1 MAEIIDVM
9 PTGQS
14 VSHKE
19 SQSAIHLAH
28 VLYGLHGLAPFTML
42 TLAVVAMI
50 IGTIMRD
57 EVRDTWLETHF
68 LWLSRT
74 FGWGVLWWVV
84 AGAAFWIISFVT
96 LGVGALFAWI
106 FPAAVFVWY
115 LYRVLVGWL
124 RLGDLKPIS

>member
-1 MAEIIDVM
+1 MAQTIDVT
-9 PTGQS
+9 PTGDS
-14 VSHKE
+14 VPPKE
-19 SQSAIHLAH
+19 AQGAVTLAH

-42 TLAVVAMI
+42 TLALVAMI
-50 IGTIMRD
+50 IGAIKRD
-57 EVRDTWLETHF
+57 DVRDTWLETHF

-74 FGWGVLWWVV
+74 FWWGLLWWVI
-84 AGAAFWIISFVT
+84 AGALYGLISFVT

>member
-1 MAEIIDVM
+1 MAETIDVT
-9 PTGQS
+9 PTGQRDS
-14 VSHKE
+14 PQE
-19 SQSAIHLAH
+19 PQRAITLAH
-28 VLYGLHGLAPFTML
+28 VLYGLHALAPFTML

-50 IGTIMRD
+50 IGAVKRN

-74 FGWGVLWWVV
+74 FWWGLLWWVV
-84 AGAAFWIISFVT
+84 AGAAYGIISFVT
-96 LGVGALFAWI
+96 LGVGAFFAWI

-124 RLGDLKPIS
+124 KLGDLKPIS

>member
-1 MAEIIDVM
+1 M
-9 PTGQS
+9 GQS
-14 VSHKE
+14 ISPKE
-19 SQSAIHLAH
+19 SQSAVNLAH

-50 IGTIMRD
+50 IGMIMRD

>member
-1 MAEIIDVM
+1 MAETIDVS
-9 PTGQS
+9 PTGEG
-14 VSHKE
+14 VPPKE
-19 SQSAIHLAH
+19 SQSAITLAH

-42 TLAVVAMI
+42 TLALVAMI
-50 IGTIMRD
+50 IGAIKRD

-74 FGWGVLWWVV
+74 FWWGLLWWVM
-84 AGAAFWIISFVT
+84 AGVVYWVISFAT
-96 LGVGALFAWI
+96 FGLGALLAWI

>member
-1 MAEIIDVM
+1 MAETIDVT
-9 PTGQS
+9 PTGES
-14 VSHKE
+14 VPPKE
-19 SQSAIHLAH
+19 SQSAITLAH

-42 TLAVVAMI
+42 TLALVAMI
-50 IGTIMRD
+50 IGAIKRD
-57 EVRDTWLETHF
+57 EVRDTWLESHF

-74 FGWGVLWWVV
+74 FWWGLLWWAI
-84 AGAAFWIISFVT
+84 AGAVYWVISFAT
-96 LGVGALFAWI
+96 FGLGAVLAWI

>member
-1 MAEIIDVM
+1 MAEIIDVTPSM
-9 PTGQS
+9 QNDAHPNPQS
-14 VSHKE
+14 G
-19 SQSAIHLAH
+19 ITLAH

-42 TLAVVAMI
+42 TLALVAMI
-50 IGTIMRD
+50 IGAIKRD

-68 LWLSRT
+68 RWLSRT
-74 FGWGVLWWVV
+74 FWWGLLWWVV
-84 AGAAFWIISFVT
+84 AGAAYWIISFVT

>member
-1 MAEIIDVM
+1 MAETLDVT
-9 PTGQS
+9 PTGQG
-14 VSHKE
+14 VPPQE
-19 SQSAIHLAH
+19 PQRALTLAH

-50 IGTIMRD
+50 IGAVKRD

-74 FGWGVLWWVV
+74 FWWGLLWWVV
-84 AGAAFWIISFVT
+84 AGAAYGIISFVT

-124 RLGDLKPIS
+124 KLGDLKPIS